1 MSWQNYT
8 SNLIPELDFCYSIP
22 TKVKGR
28 KVSSTSVAITNLTSV
43 AVLVFILGFIGAR
56 IKSDV
61 RIPEQ
66 IYQMISIFLLFGIG
80 LKGGHALREV
90 SFTSFA
96 GPALATLGLG
106 ILIPFIAF
114 ATLKLVRKIND
125 LDRGAIAAHYGSTSL
140 VTFTAALLFLE
151 NSGIKVEGFATA
163 LLTIMEVPGIV
174 VGVYLGSRHRDK
186 SVQWGKTLQEVITG
200 KTILL
205 LVGGLIIGAITSDAG
220 FLKVAPFFIDLQS
233 GFLALFL
240 LHLGYLAG
248 SNWGEIKKVGA
259 MVGIFALI
267 FPVFAG
273 TLGVVVGNLVGL
285 SVGGATILGVLCA
298 SASYIAAPAAVSIGL
313 PEANAPLAL
322 ISSIGVTFP
331 FNLIIG
337 IPLYLEIA
345 KTLSNL

>member
-1 MSWQNYT
+1 MS
-8 SNLIPELDFCYSIP
+8 SA
-22 TKVKGR
+22 
-28 KVSSTSVAITNLTSV
+28 SVAITNLTSV

-90 SFTSFA
+90 SFSSFA

-151 NSGIKVEGFATA
+151 NSGIEVEGFATA

-186 SVQWGKTLQEVITG
+186 SVQWGKTLHEVVTG

-205 LVGGLIIGAITSDAG
+205 LVGGLIIGAVTSHAG
-220 FLKVAPFFIDLQS
+220 YLKVSPFFIDLQS

-259 MVGIFALI
+259 MVGVFALI
-267 FPVFAG
+267 FPIFAG
-273 TLGVVVGNLVGL
+273 TLGVVVGDLIGL
-285 SVGGATILGVLCA
+285 SIGGATILGVLCA

-322 ISSIGVTFP
+322 MSSIGVTFP
-331 FNLIIG
+331 FNLLIG

-345 KTLSNL
+345 RKLSGL

>member
-1 MSWQNYT
+1 M
-8 SNLIPELDFCYSIP
+8 
-22 TKVKGR
+22 
-28 KVSSTSVAITNLTSV
+28 SSTSVAITNLTSV
-43 AVLVFILGFIGAR
+43 AVLVFILGFVGAR
-56 IKSDV
+56 MKSDV

-114 ATLKLVRKIND
+114 ATLKLVPKIND

-151 NSGIKVEGFATA
+151 NSGVKVEGFATA

-186 SVQWGKTLQEVITG
+186 SVQWDKTIQEVITG

-205 LVGGLIIGAITSDAG
+205 LVGGLVIGAITSDAG

-248 SNWGEIKKVGA
+248 SNWGEIKKVGVI
-259 MVGIFALI
+259 VGVFAAI
-267 FPVFAG
+267 FPIFAG
-273 TLGVVVGNLVGL
+273 TLGVVIGNMVGL

-298 SASYIAAPAAVSIGL
+298 SASYIAAPAAVSVGL

-322 ISSIGVTFP
+322 MSSIGVTFP
-331 FNLIIG
+331 FNLLVG
-337 IPLYLEIA
+337 IPLYLEISQRISG
-345 KTLSNL
+345 L

>member
-1 MSWQNYT
+1 M
-8 SNLIPELDFCYSIP
+8 
-22 TKVKGR
+22 
-28 KVSSTSVAITNLTSV
+28 SSTSVAITNLTSV
-43 AVLVFILGFIGAR
+43 VVLVFILGFIGAR

-285 SVGGATILGVLCA
+285 SVGGATIVGVLCA

>member
-1 MSWQNYT
+1 M
-8 SNLIPELDFCYSIP
+8 
-22 TKVKGR
+22 
-28 KVSSTSVAITNLTSV
+28 
-43 AVLVFILGFIGAR
+43 
-56 IKSDV
+56 KSDV

-114 ATLKLVRKIND
+114 TTLKLVRKIND

-186 SVQWGKTLQEVITG
+186 SVQWGKTFQEVITG

-205 LVGGLIIGAITSDAG
+205 LVGGLVIGALTSDAG
-220 FLKVAPFFIDLQS
+220 FMKVAPFFIDLQS

-259 MVGIFALI
+259 MVGIFAII
-267 FPVFAG
+267 FPIFAG
-273 TLGVVVGNLVGL
+273 TLGVVVGNMVGL

-298 SASYIAAPAAVSIGL
+298 SASYIAAPAAVSVGL

-322 ISSIGVTFP
+322 MSSIGVTFP
-331 FNLIIG
+331 FNLLVG
-337 IPLYLEIA
+337 IPLYLEISQ
-345 KTLSNL
+345 KISGL

>member
-1 MSWQNYT
+1 M
-8 SNLIPELDFCYSIP
+8 
-22 TKVKGR
+22 
-28 KVSSTSVAITNLTSV
+28 SSTSVAITNLTSV
-43 AVLVFILGFIGAR
+43 AVLVFILGFVGAR
-56 IKSDV
+56 MKSDV

-151 NSGIKVEGFATA
+151 NSGVKVEGFATA

-186 SVQWGKTLQEVITG
+186 SVQWGKTIQEIITG

-205 LVGGLIIGAITSDAG
+205 LVGGLVIGAITSDAG

-248 SNWGEIKKVGA
+248 SNWGEIKKVGVI
-259 MVGIFALI
+259 VGVFAAI
-267 FPVFAG
+267 FPIFAG
-273 TLGVVVGNLVGL
+273 TLGVVIGNMVGL

-298 SASYIAAPAAVSIGL
+298 SASYIAAPAAVSVGL

-322 ISSIGVTFP
+322 MSSIGVTFP
-331 FNLIIG
+331 FNLLVG
-337 IPLYLEIA
+337 IPLYLEISQRISG
-345 KTLSNL
+345 L

>member
-1 MSWQNYT
+1 M
-8 SNLIPELDFCYSIP
+8 
-22 TKVKGR
+22 
-28 KVSSTSVAITNLTSV
+28 SSTSVAMTNLTSV
-43 AVLVFILGFIGAR
+43 AVLVFILGFIAAR

-66 IYQMISIFLLFGIG
+66 VYQMISIFLLFGIG
-80 LKGGHALREV
+80 LKGGHSLKEV
-90 SFTSFA
+90 SFGSFA
-96 GPALATLGLG
+96 GPVIATLALG
-106 ILIPFIAF
+106 IIIPLLAF

-151 NSGIKVEGFATA
+151 NSGMKVEGFATA
-163 LLTIMEVPGIV
+163 LLTIMEIPGIV

-205 LVGGLIIGAITSDAG
+205 LVGGLIIGATTSEAG
-220 FLKVAPFFIDLQS
+220 FVKVAPFFIDLQS

-240 LHLGYLAG
+240 LHLGYMAG

-259 MVGIFALI
+259 MVAIFALI
-267 FPVFAG
+267 FPIFAG
-273 TLGVVVGNLVGL
+273 TLGVLVGTLAGL

-298 SASYIAAPAAVSIGL
+298 SASYIAAPAAVSVGL

-322 ISSIGVTFP
+322 MSSIGVTFP
-331 FNLIIG
+331 FNLLVG

-345 KTLSNL
+345 KKLSGL

>member
-1 MSWQNYT
+1 M
-8 SNLIPELDFCYSIP
+8 
-22 TKVKGR
+22 
-28 KVSSTSVAITNLTSV
+28 SSTEVAITNLTSV
-43 AVLVFILGFIGAR
+43 AVLVFILGFTGAK

-61 RIPEQ
+61 RIPEP

-80 LKGGHALREV
+80 LKGGHALKE
-90 SFTSFA
+90 TSF
-96 GPALATLGLG
+96 GSLVKPAIATLSLG
-106 ILIPFIAF
+106 ILIPIIAF
-114 ATLKLVRKIND
+114 MVLKFARKIND

-140 VTFTAALLFLE
+140 VTFSAALLFLE

-163 LLTIMEVPGIV
+163 LLTIMEIPGIV

-186 SVQWGKTLQEVITG
+186 SVQWGKTLHEVITG

-205 LVGGLIIGAITSDAG
+205 LVGGLVIGVTTSLAG
-220 FLKVAPFFIDLQS
+220 YTKVAPFFIDLQS
-233 GFLALFL
+233 GFLTLFL

-259 MVGIFALI
+259 MVGVFALI
-267 FPVFAG
+267 FPIFTG
-273 TLGVVVGNLVGL
+273 TLGVLAGHVVGL
-285 SVGGATILGVLCA
+285 SIGGATILGVLCA

-322 ISSIGVTFP
+322 MSSIGVTFP
-331 FNLIIG
+331 FNLLVG

-345 KTLSNL
+345 KRFSGK

>member
-1 MSWQNYT
+1 M
-8 SNLIPELDFCYSIP
+8 
-22 TKVKGR
+22 
-28 KVSSTSVAITNLTSV
+28 SSTSVAITNLTSV

-205 LVGGLIIGAITSDAG
+205 LVGGLVIGAITSDAG

>member
-1 MSWQNYT
+1 M
-8 SNLIPELDFCYSIP
+8 
-22 TKVKGR
+22 
-28 KVSSTSVAITNLTSV
+28 SSTSVAITNLTSV

-114 ATLKLVRKIND
+114 ITLKLVRKIND

-151 NSGIKVEGFATA
+151 NSGIEVEGFATA

-186 SVQWGKTLQEVITG
+186 NVQWGKTLHEVVTG

-205 LVGGLIIGAITSDAG
+205 LVGGLAIGALTSDAG
-220 FLKVAPFFIDLQS
+220 FMKVAPFFIDLQS

-248 SNWGEIKKVGA
+248 INWGEIKKVGG
-259 MVGIFALI
+259 MIGVFAII
-267 FPVFAG
+267 FPIFAG
-273 TLGVVVGNLVGL
+273 TLGVVVGNMVGL
-285 SVGGATILGVLCA
+285 SVGGATILGVLSA
-298 SASYIAAPAAVSIGL
+298 SASYIAAPAAVSVGL

-322 ISSIGVTFP
+322 MSSIGVTFP
-331 FNLIIG
+331 FNLLIG

-345 KTLSNL
+345 KKLSGL